1 MYIKRYSFAAL
12 LLIFGIGWF
21 VYGFVSKESMHITVL
36 GIVLPSLP
44 VAVWVSAAMLL
55 LFAAT
60 ILHMFFYSFVGSMRL
75 RKYEKDYQLLLEAFA
90 DAFLKKP
97 EREHRF
103 KTPRYSLMGRIID
116 LSDLEPGK
124 GLEHLDHPKLSLVA
138 ATLQQIEAGESVDLK
153 RFNLPAT
160 NPFVIR
166 NQYNQLQNGELEPE
180 TILAKPDRYDAL
192 LHAEAYE
199 TLVRTTSLPVIEK
212 YRRFMT
218 FSALLSILERI
229 NAEENTLSVPN
240 ATIVDFIEK
249 VDGLS
254 PLDYLHLAVITAEHM
269 LPEQRIAIMETLS
282 DRDEKALDGYIF
294 TLFDLEMVDKARDL
308 LPLTSEG
315 EYTLFKAYADLKE
328 CNRHYDIKIFAKM
341 MLLNYEPR
349 V

>member
-36 GIVLPSLP
+36 GIVLPALP
-44 VAVWVSAAMLL
+44 VAVWVAAAMLL
-55 LFAAT
+55 LFTAT
-60 ILHMFFYSFVGSMRL
+60 ILHMLFYSFVGSMRL

-90 DAFLKKP
+90 DALLKKP

-103 KTPRYSLMGRIID
+103 KTARYTLIGRIVD
-116 LSDLEPGK
+116 QSDLEPGA
-124 GLEHLDHPKLSLVA
+124 GLEHLEHPKLSLVA
-138 ATLQQIEAGESVDLK
+138 ATLQQIAAGDSVDLK
-153 RFNLPAT
+153 RFNLPPS
-160 NPFVIR
+160 NPFVVR
-166 NQYNQLQNGELEPE
+166 NQYNQLQNGALEPE

-199 TLVRTTSLPVIEK
+199 LLVAAAPLSLIEK

-218 FSALLSILERI
+218 YTALMTILERI
-229 NAEENTLSVPN
+229 NATDNTLKVPN
-240 ATIVDFIEK
+240 ATVVDFIEK
-249 VDGLS
+249 VDDLS
-254 PLDYLHLAVITAEHM
+254 PLDFLNLAVVIAEHM
-269 LPEQRIAIMETLS
+269 LPEQRIAITETLS
-282 DRDEKALDGYIF
+282 DHNDNALDGYIF

-308 LPLTSEG
+308 LPLTAEG